1 MHTRVIPRLLLVGFM
16 FALIAAGTTTHFK
29 AAAADTADWSNTT
42 SGENQF
48 VHACTG
54 FDITTSYTTNL
65 KYHVVE
71 NYTGDK
77 VVERLNVSFAGA
89 LANAKNG
96 QSLPYDGRF
105 TRTTDHL
112 GRTTISD
119 LQLRIQLPLPGDW
132 TISLDRVN
140 TNLDPNP
147 VDVIQTVASRQ
158 LQSGLCVMLGRWVN
172 TDDLGRPPY
181 GPPSSG
187 TTEWTPQSPAADRP
201 APCDRPRMDP
211 AYNC

>member
-1 MHTRVIPRLLLVGFM
+1 MHTHVIPRLLLVGFM
-16 FALIAAGTTTHFK
+16 FALIAAGSIHIK
-29 AAAADTADWSNTT
+29 ASAADTVDWSDTT

-65 KYHVVE
+65 KYHIVE

-77 VVERLNVSFAGA
+77 FFERLNVSFTGA
-89 LANAKNG
+89 LANSKNG

-119 LQLRIQLPLPGDW
+119 LQLRIQLPSPGDW
-132 TISLDRVN
+132 AVSLDRVN

-172 TDDLGRPPY
+172 SPDLGRPPY

-187 TTEWTPQSPAADRP
+187 TTEWIPQNPASDP
-201 APCDRPRMDP
+201 VAPCDRPRMDP